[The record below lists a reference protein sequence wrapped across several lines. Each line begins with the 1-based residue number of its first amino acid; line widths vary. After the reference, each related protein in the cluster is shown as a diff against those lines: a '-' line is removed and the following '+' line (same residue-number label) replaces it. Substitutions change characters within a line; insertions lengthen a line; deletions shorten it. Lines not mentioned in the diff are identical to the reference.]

1 MSDLPHFPRG
11 KPLSKCQRRA
21 EKEQRL
27 LQASSVRA
35 QLISLWAGVL
45 LIWSASALWAEAPVL
60 LLNPNYAPYDAV
72 PFTAYVIG
80 DYAPRDIEYTGTS
93 LNDVLSLDREGKFEP
108 VTSQEIGFGRIWN
121 LVHLKTRVKNPTDTA
136 QTWMLASNTTY
147 RNLMT
152 VHLIVDGAPQ
162 PTDPIY
168 QNLKYSEWHG
178 IDVHPHVAFSLP
190 AQSTATIYVSYSNGS
205 SSFPMTFETEDG
217 YDNRRR
223 FETITA
229 FVKLALA
236 SGFASVAVVFM
247 VAIRH
252 VATIPYTIYVS
263 SVVVSLLDL
272 GGHLYL
278 FFPYPLIADT
288 IIIESIF
295 FNLMLVGILFFQR
308 AYLMGENAVPRYCTF
323 LAIASVLPIIFALGD
338 LLLPQ
343 PIPGNITYPVT
354 ALLFTLSP
362 VSGVLAY
369 VYKLRGSVLFLLGN
383 TVLTA
388 SIYWLLVAAFLSDTH
403 LLTFA
408 HSLTRYAL
416 MFEVF
421 MFSLALFYQVRGMRI
436 DTENSLR
443 AEIRATKEKL
453 AMAEALSAA
462 AHDMQQPLTS
472 LRLTMRDMKG
482 KASADIDA
490 AFDYLDE
497 LLRRNIT
504 EHQPADSAQSV
515 DSLVSHAAL
524 PPIISDE
531 PFEVGTV
538 LNHAY
543 SMFQEEAAG
552 KGVKLVMVPSTLQ
565 SRGTVFAVMRIVT
578 NLLSNAIKN
587 TSSGKIVMGARSAD
601 QWVRIE
607 IHDSGT
613 GIQKAQL
620 KDIMQPFQRA
630 GEYPGSGLG
639 LSIVQQLTEENG
651 FHFELVS
658 EAGRGTIARV
668 CIPKADR

>member
-1 MSDLPHFPRG
+1 M
-11 KPLSKCQRRA
+11 
-21 EKEQRL
+21 
-27 LQASSVRA
+27 
-35 QLISLWAGVL
+35 WAGAL
-45 LIWSASALWAEAPVL
+45 LIWSASALWAEAPILV
-60 LLNPNYAPYDAV
+60 LNPDYSPYDAA
-72 PFTAYVIG
+72 PFTAYVID
-80 DYAPRDIEYTGTS
+80 DYALRDIEYTGTS
-93 LNDVLSLDREGKFEP
+93 LNDVLSLERDGRFEP

-121 LVHLKTRVKNPTDTA
+121 LVHLKTRVKNPLDTA
-136 QTWMLASNTTY
+136 QAWVLASNTTY

-152 VHLIVDGAPQ
+152 VYLLVDGAPQ
-162 PTDPIY
+162 PKDPIY
-168 QNLKYSEWHG
+168 QNLRYSEWHG
-178 IDVHPHVAFSLP
+178 TDVHPHVVFTLP
-190 AQSTATIYVSYSNGS
+190 AQSTAAIYVSYSNGS
-205 SSFPMTFETEDG
+205 SSFPMTFETEEG
-217 YDNRRR
+217 YDNRRL
-223 FETITA
+223 FETLAA
-229 FVKLALA
+229 FVKMALA

-288 IIIESIF
+288 IFIESIF
-295 FNLMLVGILFFQR
+295 FNLMLVGLLFFQR
-308 AYLMGENAVPRYCTF
+308 AYLMGENAVPRYCSF
-323 LAIASVLPIIFALGD
+323 LAVAAVLPMIFAVGD
-338 LLLPQ
+338 LVLPQ

-362 VSGVLAY
+362 VSGVLACLH
-369 VYKLRGSVLFLLGN
+369 KLRGSVLFLLGN

-388 SIYWLLVAAFLSDTH
+388 SVYWLVIAAYLSDTH

-443 AEIRATKEKL
+443 AEIKATKEKL

-482 KASADIDA
+482 KASDDIDA

-504 EHQPADSAQSV
+504 DHQPVETPPFQDP
-515 DSLVSHAAL
+515 LISHAE
-524 PPIISDE
+524 PPPATNDE
-531 PFEVGTV
+531 PFEVGMV

-543 SMFQEEAAG
+543 SMFQEEAAA
-552 KGVKLVMVPSTLQ
+552 KGLNLVMVPSTLR
-565 SRGTVFAVMRIVT
+565 SRGAVFALMRIVT

-587 TSSGKIVMGARSAD
+587 TSSGKIVMGARSAGN
-601 QWVRIE
+601 WVRIE
-607 IHDSGT
+607 IHDGGT
-613 GIQKAQL
+613 GMQKDQV
-620 KDIMQPFQRA
+620 KEIMQPFQRA
-630 GEYPGSGLG
+630 GDYAGSGLG
-639 LSIVQQLTEENG
+639 LAIVQQLSRENG
-651 FHFELVS
+651 FVFELVS
-658 EAGRGTIARV
+658 EPGRGTVARV
-668 CIPKADR
+668 SIPKADH